1 MTRAWHA
8 LLAAAVT
15 MALVL
20 ATGCS
25 SAPGNGEEESPSSA
39 DAPRISQ
46 TTQLQDDSAA
56 PASNS
61 SSVPETYRG
70 FELDQTL
77 DGASGVIHY
86 NIMVPESLDASS
98 PVSLFV
104 TLPGYQGLY
113 FQGVAENLKTEDFA
127 YTAQSYCEN
136 MVVLAPQLGDW
147 GQRSADQTIE
157 LVEFIAARYGAMP
170 ENTFI
175 EGYSGGGETLTLVL
189 GTKPDLFARA
199 LVCSTQWDGDLHV
212 LARARVPVCMV
223 IGESDEYYG
232 SGSLASAA
240 QELRGIYA
248 EQGLSDAEIDRLVV
262 LDVKDGSYFT
272 SQGAS
277 NQHGGGAALFAHDE
291 SVMGWLFGE

>member
-1 MTRAWHA
+1 MMT
-8 LLAAAVT
+8 
-15 MALVL
+15 LVL

-25 SAPGNGEEESPSSA
+25 SAPGNGGEESVPSTY
-39 DAPRISQ
+39 APRISQ
-46 TTQLQDDSAA
+46 TIQLQDDSAA
-56 PASNS
+56 SASDTS
-61 SSVPETYRG
+61 SASETYRG

-77 DGASGVIHY
+77 EGASGAIHY
-86 NIMVPESLDASS
+86 NIMVPEDLDASS

-127 YTAQSYCEN
+127 YAAQAYREN

-157 LVEFIAARYGAMP
+157 LVESIAARYGVMP

-223 IGESDEYYG
+223 IGENDEYYG
-232 SGSLASAA
+232 SGSLTSAA
-240 QELRGIYA
+240 QELREIYA
-248 EQGLSDAEIDRLVV
+248 EQGLSDVEIDRLVV
-262 LDVKDGSYFT
+262 LDVKDGFYFT

-291 SVMGWLFGE
+291 SVMGWLFDE